1 MCGVHLSQC
10 PHSVFAQTRIVAS
23 YLVAELGREDVIVWP
38 QSLCAQTSVY
48 DFLLLETVNEETV
61 YARWFREVNKEAV
74 VGTIAVFL
82 AILIRLFYDGLVY
95 LGYE

>member
-1 MCGVHLSQC
+1 
-10 PHSVFAQTRIVAS
+10 
-23 YLVAELGREDVIVWP
+23 
-38 QSLCAQTSVY
+38 VY